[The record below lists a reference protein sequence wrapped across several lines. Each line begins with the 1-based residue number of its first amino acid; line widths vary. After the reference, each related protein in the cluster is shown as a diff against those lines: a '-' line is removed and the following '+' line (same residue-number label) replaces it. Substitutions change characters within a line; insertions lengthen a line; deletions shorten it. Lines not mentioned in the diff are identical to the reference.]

1 MKIFKQIFYI
11 LFIFVTSCGYQSIET
26 FYKGDFQITELNITG
41 NKNIN
46 RIIERNLKKATEIN
60 NSSNLLKIEIK
71 TDLNKSII
79 TKNRKGEATRYD
91 MKIKINLKTF
101 KNEKIVLEKIYSKN
115 NSYNTLESKY
125 ELKQYE
131 KILINNSVKEIIQ
144 KINQDLNSIK

>member
-1 MKIFKQIFYI
+1 MKIFKQIFYL

-26 FYKGDFQITELNITG
+26 YYKGDFQISELNITG

-46 RIIERNLKKATEIN
+46 RIIDRNLKNSNENN
-60 NSSNLLKIEIK
+60 NSSNLLKVEIK

-79 TKNRKGEATRYD
+79 TKNSKGEATRYD
-91 MKIKINLKTF
+91 MKININLKTF
-101 KNEKIVLEKIYSKN
+101 KNEKLVLEEIYSKN

-131 KILINNSVKEIIQ
+131 KILINDSVKEIIQ
-144 KINQDLNSIK
+144 RIKQDLNSI

>member
-1 MKIFKQIFYI
+1 MKIFKQIFYL

-26 FYKGDFQITELNITG
+26 YYKGDFQISELNITG

-46 RIIERNLKKATEIN
+46 RIIDRGLKKSTENN

-79 TKNRKGEATRYD
+79 TKNSKGEATRYD
-91 MKIKINLKTF
+91 MKININLKTF
-101 KNEKIVLEKIYSKN
+101 KNEKLVLEKIYSKN
-115 NSYNTLESKY
+115 NTYNTLESKY

-131 KILINNSVKEIIQ
+131 KILINDSVKEIVQRI
-144 KINQDLNSIK
+144 KQDLNSI

>member
-1 MKIFKQIFYI
+1 MKIFKQIFYL

-26 FYKGDFQITELNITG
+26 YYKGDFQISELNITG

-46 RIIERNLKKATEIN
+46 RFIDRNLKNSNENN

-79 TKNRKGEATRYD
+79 TKNSKGEATRYD
-91 MKIKINLKTF
+91 MKINVNLKTF
-101 KNEKIVLEKIYSKN
+101 KNEKLVLEKIYSKN

-131 KILINNSVKEIIQ
+131 KILINDSVKEIIQ
-144 KINQDLNSIK
+144 RIKQDLNSI

>member
-46 RIIERNLKKATEIN
+46 RIIERSLKKATEIN

-115 NSYNTLESKY
+115 SSYNTLESKY

-131 KILINNSVKEIIQ
+131 KILINDSVKEIIQ
-144 KINQDLNSIK
+144 KIKQDLNSI

>member
-1 MKIFKQIFYI
+1 MKIFKQIFYL

-26 FYKGDFQITELNITG
+26 YYKGDFQISELNITG

-46 RIIERNLKKATEIN
+46 RIIDRNLKNSNENN
-60 NSSNLLKIEIK
+60 NSSNLLKVEIK

-79 TKNRKGEATRYD
+79 TKNSKGEATRYN
-91 MKIKINLKTF
+91 MKININLKTF

-125 ELKQYE
+125 ELKQFE
-131 KILINNSVKEIIQ
+131 KILINDSVKEIIQ
-144 KINQDLNSIK
+144 KIKQDLNSI

>member
-41 NKNIN
+41 NKNIS

>member
-1 MKIFKQIFYI
+1 MKIFKQIFYL

-26 FYKGDFQITELNITG
+26 YYKGDFQISELNITG

-46 RIIERNLKKATEIN
+46 RVIDRNLKNSNENN
-60 NSSNLLKIEIK
+60 NSSNLLKVEIK

-79 TKNRKGEATRYD
+79 TKNSKGEATRYD
-91 MKIKINLKTF
+91 MKININLKTF
-101 KNEKIVLEKIYSKN
+101 KNEKLVLEKIYSKN

-131 KILINNSVKEIIQ
+131 KILINDSVKEIIQ
-144 KINQDLNSIK
+144 RIKQDLNSI

>member
-1 MKIFKQIFYI
+1 MKIFKQIFYL

-26 FYKGDFQITELNITG
+26 YYKGDFQISELNITG

-46 RIIERNLKKATEIN
+46 RVIDRGLKKSTENN

-79 TKNRKGEATRYD
+79 TKNSKGEATRYD
-91 MKIKINLKTF
+91 MKININLKTF
-101 KNEKIVLEKIYSKN
+101 KNEKLVLEKIYSKN

-131 KILINNSVKEIIQ
+131 KILINDSVKEIVQRI
-144 KINQDLNSIK
+144 KQDLNSI

>member
-11 LFIFVTSCGYQSIET
+11 LFIFITSCGYQSIET
-26 FYKGDFQITELNITG
+26 YYKGDFQITELNLTG

-46 RIIERNLKKATEIN
+46 RVIARNLKKPNENN
-60 NSSNLLKIEIK
+60 NSSNLLKVEIK

-79 TKNRKGEATRYD
+79 TKNSKGEATRYN
-91 MKIKINLKTF
+91 MKININLKTF

-131 KILINNSVKEIIQ
+131 KILINDSVKEIIQ
-144 KINQDLNSIK
+144 KIKQDLNSI

>member
-1 MKIFKQIFYI
+1 MKILKQFFYI
-11 LFIFVTSCGYQSIET
+11 LFIFVASCGYQSIET
-26 FYKGDFQITELNITG
+26 YYKSDFQIKELNITG

-46 RIIERNLKKATEIN
+46 RIIERSLKKATENN
-60 NSSNLLKIEIK
+60 NSSNLLKVEIK

-79 TKNRKGEATRYD
+79 SKNSKGEATRYD
-91 MKIKINLKTF
+91 IKININLKTF

-131 KILINNSVKEIIQ
+131 KILINDSIKEIIQ
-144 KINQDLNSIK
+144 KIKQDLNSI

>member
-1 MKIFKQIFYI
+1 MKILKQFFYI

-26 FYKGDFQITELNITG
+26 YNKGDFQISELNITG

-46 RIIERNLKKATEIN
+46 RVIDRNLKKPNDNN

-79 TKNRKGEATRYD
+79 TKNSKGEATRYD
-91 MKIKINLKTF
+91 MKININLKTF
-101 KNEKIVLEKIYSKN
+101 KNEKLVLEKIYSKN

-131 KILINNSVKEIIQ
+131 KILINDSVKEIIQ
-144 KINQDLNSIK
+144 RIKQDLNSI

>member
-1 MKIFKQIFYI
+1 MKIFKKIFYI
-11 LFIFVTSCGYQSIET
+11 LFIFITSCGYQSIET
-26 FYKGDFQITELNITG
+26 YYKADFQITELNITG

-46 RIIERNLKKATEIN
+46 RIIDRGLKKSTENN

-79 TKNRKGEATRYD
+79 TKNSKGEATRYN
-91 MKIKINLKTF
+91 MKIDINLKTF

-131 KILINNSVKEIIQ
+131 KILINDNVKEIIQ
-144 KINQDLNSIK
+144 KIKQDLNSI

>member
-1 MKIFKQIFYI
+1 MKIFKQIFYL

-26 FYKGDFQITELNITG
+26 YYKGDFQISELNITG

-46 RIIERNLKKATEIN
+46 RFIDRNLKNSNENN
-60 NSSNLLKIEIK
+60 NSSNLLKVEIK

-79 TKNRKGEATRYD
+79 TKNSKGEATRYG
-91 MKIKINLKTF
+91 MKININLKTF
-101 KNEKIVLEKIYSKN
+101 KNKKLVLEKIYSKN

-131 KILINNSVKEIIQ
+131 KILINDSVKEIIQ
-144 KINQDLNSIK
+144 RIKQDLNSI

>member
-1 MKIFKQIFYI
+1 MKIFKQFFYI

-46 RIIERNLKKATEIN
+46 RIIDRNLKNSNENN
-60 NSSNLLKIEIK
+60 NSSNLLKVEIK

-79 TKNRKGEATRYD
+79 TKNSKGEATRYD
-91 MKIKINLKTF
+91 MKININLKTF
-101 KNEKIVLEKIYSKN
+101 KNEKLVLEEIYSKN

-131 KILINNSVKEIIQ
+131 KILINDSVKEIIQ
-144 KINQDLNSIK
+144 RIKQDLNSI

>member
-1 MKIFKQIFYI
+1 MKIFKQIFYL

-26 FYKGDFQITELNITG
+26 YYKGDFQISELNITG

-46 RIIERNLKKATEIN
+46 RFIDRNLKNSNENN
-60 NSSNLLKIEIK
+60 NSSNLLKVEIK

-79 TKNRKGEATRYD
+79 TKNSKGEATRYD
-91 MKIKINLKTF
+91 MKINVNLKTF
-101 KNEKIVLEKIYSKN
+101 KNEKLVLEKIYSKN

-131 KILINNSVKEIIQ
+131 KILINDSVKEIIQ
-144 KINQDLNSIK
+144 RIKQDLNSI

>member
-1 MKIFKQIFYI
+1 MKIFKQIFYL

-26 FYKGDFQITELNITG
+26 YYKGDFQISELNITG

-46 RIIERNLKKATEIN
+46 RVIDRNLKNSNENN
-60 NSSNLLKIEIK
+60 NSSNLLKVEIK

-79 TKNRKGEATRYD
+79 TKNSKGEATRYD
-91 MKIKINLKTF
+91 MKININLKTF
-101 KNEKIVLEKIYSKN
+101 KNEKLVLEKIYSKN

-131 KILINNSVKEIIQ
+131 KILINDSVKDIIQ
-144 KINQDLNSIK
+144 RIKQDLNSI

>member
-26 FYKGDFQITELNITG
+26 YYKGDFQITELNITG

-46 RIIERNLKKATEIN
+46 RIIDRILKKSTENN

-79 TKNRKGEATRYD
+79 TKNSKGEATRYN
-91 MKIKINLKTF
+91 MKIDINLKTF

-131 KILINNSVKEIIQ
+131 KILINDNVKEIIQ
-144 KINQDLNSIK
+144 KIKQDLNSI

>member
-1 MKIFKQIFYI
+1 MRIFKQIFYL

-26 FYKGDFQITELNITG
+26 YYKGDFQISELNITG

-46 RIIERNLKKATEIN
+46 RVIDRNLKNSNENN
-60 NSSNLLKIEIK
+60 NSSNLLKVEIK

-79 TKNRKGEATRYD
+79 TKNSKGEATRYD
-91 MKIKINLKTF
+91 MKININLKTF
-101 KNEKIVLEKIYSKN
+101 KNEKLVLEKIYSKN

-131 KILINNSVKEIIQ
+131 KILINDSVKEIIQ
-144 KINQDLNSIK
+144 KIKQDLNSI

>member
-1 MKIFKQIFYI
+1 MKIFKQFFYI

-26 FYKGDFQITELNITG
+26 FYRGDFQITELNVTG

-46 RIIERNLKKATEIN
+46 RIIDRSLKRTAEN
-60 NSSNLLKIEIK
+60 NDNSNLLKVEIK
-71 TDLNKSII
+71 TDLNKSIV
-79 TKNRKGEATRYD
+79 TKNSKGEATRYN
-91 MKIKINLKTF
+91 MEININLKTF

-131 KILINNSVKEIIQ
+131 KILINDSVKEIIQ
-144 KINQDLNSIK
+144 RIKQDLNSI

>member
-1 MKIFKQIFYI
+1 MKIFKQIFYL

-26 FYKGDFQITELNITG
+26 YYKGDFQISELNITG

-46 RIIERNLKKATEIN
+46 RFIDRNLKNSNENN
-60 NSSNLLKIEIK
+60 NSSNLLKVEIK

-79 TKNRKGEATRYD
+79 TKNSKGEATRYD
-91 MKIKINLKTF
+91 MKININLKTF
-101 KNEKIVLEKIYSKN
+101 KNEKLVLEKIYSKN

-131 KILINNSVKEIIQ
+131 KILINDSVKEIIQ
-144 KINQDLNSIK
+144 RIKQDLNSI

>member
-1 MKIFKQIFYI
+1 MKIFKQVFYL

-26 FYKGDFQITELNITG
+26 YYKGDFQITELNITG

-46 RIIERNLKKATEIN
+46 RVIDRNLKKPNENN
-60 NSSNLLKIEIK
+60 NSSNFLKVEIK

-79 TKNRKGEATRYD
+79 TKNSKGEATRYN
-91 MKIKINLKTF
+91 MKININLKTF
-101 KNEKIVLEKIYSKN
+101 KNEKIALEKIYSKN

-131 KILINNSVKEIIQ
+131 KILINDSVKEIIQ
-144 KINQDLNSIK
+144 KIKQDLNSI

>member
-1 MKIFKQIFYI
+1 MKIFKQIFYL

-26 FYKGDFQITELNITG
+26 FYRGDFQITELNVTG

-46 RIIERNLKKATEIN
+46 RIIDRSLKRTAEN
-60 NSSNLLKIEIK
+60 NDNSNLLKVEIK
-71 TDLNKSII
+71 TDLNKSIV
-79 TKNRKGEATRYD
+79 TKNSKGEATRYN
-91 MKIKINLKTF
+91 MEININLKTF

-131 KILINNSVKEIIQ
+131 KILINDSVKEIIQ
-144 KINQDLNSIK
+144 RIKQDLNSI

>member
-1 MKIFKQIFYI
+1 MKIFKQIFYL

-26 FYKGDFQITELNITG
+26 YYKGDFQISELNITG

-46 RIIERNLKKATEIN
+46 RVIDRNLKKPNDNN

-79 TKNRKGEATRYD
+79 TKNSKGEATRYD
-91 MKIKINLKTF
+91 MKININLKTF
-101 KNEKIVLEKIYSKN
+101 KNEKLVLEKIYSKN

-131 KILINNSVKEIIQ
+131 KILINDSVKEIIQ
-144 KINQDLNSIK
+144 KIKQDLNSI

>member
-1 MKIFKQIFYI
+1 MKIFKQIFYL

-26 FYKGDFQITELNITG
+26 YYKGDFQISELNITG

-46 RIIERNLKKATEIN
+46 RVIDRNLKNSNENN

-79 TKNRKGEATRYD
+79 TKNSKGEATRYD
-91 MKIKINLKTF
+91 MKINVNLKTF
-101 KNEKIVLEKIYSKN
+101 KNEKLVLEKIYSKN

-131 KILINNSVKEIIQ
+131 KILINDSVKEIIQ
-144 KINQDLNSIK
+144 RIKQDLNSI

>member
-1 MKIFKQIFYI
+1 MKIFKPIFYV
-11 LFIFVTSCGYQSIET
+11 LFIFISSCGYQSIET
-26 FYKGDFQITELNITG
+26 YYKGDFQIKELNITG

-46 RIIERNLKKATEIN
+46 RIIDRSLKNLNENN

-71 TDLNKSII
+71 TDLNKSIV
-79 TKNRKGEATRYD
+79 TKNSKGEATRYNI
-91 MKIKINLKTF
+91 KININLKTF
-101 KNEKIVLEKIYSKN
+101 KNEKLVFEKIYSKN

-131 KILINNSVKEIIQ
+131 KILVNDSVKEIMQ

>member
-26 FYKGDFQITELNITG
+26 YYKGDFQITELNLTG

-46 RIIERNLKKATEIN
+46 RVIARNLKKPNENN
-60 NSSNLLKIEIK
+60 NSSNLLKVEIK

-79 TKNRKGEATRYD
+79 TKNSKGEATRYN
-91 MKIKINLKTF
+91 MKININLKTF

-131 KILINNSVKEIIQ
+131 KILINDSVKEIIQ
-144 KINQDLNSIK
+144 KIKQDLNSI

>member
-1 MKIFKQIFYI
+1 MKIFKQIFYL

-26 FYKGDFQITELNITG
+26 YYKGDFQITELNITG

-46 RIIERNLKKATEIN
+46 RIIDRNLKNSNENN
-60 NSSNLLKIEIK
+60 NSSNLLKVEIK

-79 TKNRKGEATRYD
+79 TKNSKGEATRYD
-91 MKIKINLKTF
+91 LKININLKKF

-131 KILINNSVKEIIQ
+131 KILINDSVKEIIQ
-144 KINQDLNSIK
+144 KIKQDLNSI

>member
-1 MKIFKQIFYI
+1 MKIFKLIFYL

-26 FYKGDFQITELNITG
+26 YYKGDFQISELNITG

-46 RIIERNLKKATEIN
+46 RVIDRNLKNSNENN
-60 NSSNLLKIEIK
+60 NSSNLLKVEIK

-79 TKNRKGEATRYD
+79 TKNSKGEATRYD
-91 MKIKINLKTF
+91 MKININLKTF
-101 KNEKIVLEKIYSKN
+101 KNEKLVLEKIYSKN

-131 KILINNSVKEIIQ
+131 KILINDSVKEIIQ
-144 KINQDLNSIK
+144 RIKQDLNSI

>member
-1 MKIFKQIFYI
+1 MKIFKQIFYL

-26 FYKGDFQITELNITG
+26 YYKGDFQITELNITG

-46 RIIERNLKKATEIN
+46 RIIDRNLKKTTENN

-79 TKNRKGEATRYD
+79 TKNSKGEATRYD
-91 MKIKINLKTF
+91 MKININLKTF

-131 KILINNSVKEIIQ
+131 KILINDSVKEIIQ
-144 KINQDLNSIK
+144 KIKQDLNSI